1 MAVDGIDQPPRRR
14 TGGRSA
20 RVREAVLRA
29 VLDTVAERGPEA
41 VTMNE
46 IARRAGVH
54 ATSVQRRWGTRQ
66 KLVLDA
72 LLAYSRAQLTIPD
85 TGALRGDL
93 ATFAQSLAEYL
104 ATPLGRMLAQ
114 AMAVADDDAE
124 LAAARADF
132 WSVRHDATKV
142 IVDRA
147 VQRGELPPG
156 TDSELVLQMVIAPI
170 HFRALLTRQAID
182 DGLITH
188 IVDAVERGFG
198 ARLDQ
203 KANRDAGD
211 GRTTRPALL
220 IHSPSA

>member
-1 MAVDGIDQPPRRR
+1 MSVGGIDQPPRRR

-20 RVREAVLRA
+20 RVREAALRA
-29 VLDTVAERGPEA
+29 VLDTVAERGPDA

-46 IARRAGVH
+46 VARRAGVH

-72 LLAYSRAQLTIPD
+72 LLAYSREQLTIPD

-93 ATFAQSLAEYL
+93 ATLAQSLAEYL
-104 ATPLGRMLAQ
+104 ATPLGLMLAQ
-114 AMAVADDDAE
+114 AMAVADDDDE
-124 LAAARADF
+124 IAAARADF
-132 WSVRHDATKV
+132 WNARYDATK
-142 IVDRA
+142 IIISRA

-156 TDSELVLQMVIAPI
+156 TDSELVIQMVIAPI

-182 DGLITH
+182 DGLIAH

-198 ARLDQ
+198 TTLYQ
-203 KANRDAGD
+203 KANR
-211 GRTTRPALL
+211 
-220 IHSPSA
+220 